1 MILTHKISLS
11 LDHRGDR
18 PCVDAV
24 QGDTARAVEISLL
37 DCGAAWLV
45 PDGTTAV
52 VRYRRVRS
60 GAGGIYDTMPDGT
73 AAYAVRESGVTVLLA
88 PQVLAVAGPVE
99 LQVTLIKDGAELTC
113 FGFLVS
119 VEGNLTD
126 MDPDEESYVNLS
138 ALIQQQIHAAM
149 GGYVPSG
156 GAGIYVGPEA
166 PASEGMVLW
175 VDTDDI
181 EEPSQSGGASG
192 DTPGGG
198 CQCPSWDWLQP
209 HTIEITEA
217 VWSVSVGL
225 GSEGELPALREIKI
239 YITTPTRINTTSI
252 MIQLKD
258 SDGAELFKINHT
270 SIFVASKASKFYGY
284 LDCDGTY
291 ISGYVN
297 NDWDFIPLKAMQ
309 RSAFDPAGTK
319 NLIISAP
326 NEPFEAG
333 TVIKIWGR

>member
-1 MILTHKISLS
+1 M
-11 LDHRGDR
+11 
-18 PCVDAV
+18 
-24 QGDTARAVEISLL
+24 
-37 DCGAAWLV
+37 
-45 PDGTTAV
+45 
-52 VRYRRVRS
+52 
-60 GAGGIYDTMPDGT
+60 
-73 AAYAVRESGVTVLLA
+73 
-88 PQVLAVAGPVE
+88 
-99 LQVTLIKDGAELTC
+99 
-113 FGFLVS
+113 
-119 VEGNLTD
+119 
-126 MDPDEESYVNLS
+126 
-138 ALIQQQIHAAM
+138 
-149 GGYVPSG
+149 
-156 GAGIYVGPEA
+156 
-166 PASEGMVLW
+166 
-175 VDTDDI
+175 
-181 EEPSQSGGASG
+181 
-192 DTPGGG
+192 
-198 CQCPSWDWLQP
+198 
-209 HTIEITEA
+209 
-217 VWSVSVGL
+217 SVGL